1 MSLGHINIF
10 VFLVFLDSIIYTALL
25 FFRFSSKFHYKKNNH
40 PIVQLII
47 YSLGL
52 CLSFSLLLI
61 NKICSKRKGNKIIS
75 KNNKSYSFIFT
86 ENKRVS
92 KKEKFLWF
100 LLVSLIDFIFIIINN
115 YYFYNSYFSKDNWI
129 FSIVFLSLFS
139 YKILNYKLYKHH
151 YLSIIIISI
160 GFLISLIENIFTDDD
175 DAEKIFFECLLGLV
189 TTLLYSLELTIDKYL
204 MFSKY
209 INSYEIIFFQGII
222 ELILG
227 VISLII
233 TTKYDF
239 FDNFW
244 DYYNKL
250 NKEEVI
256 ILFLSLIL
264 NFIYYSLIIT
274 IIDILTPFFILF
286 VSILSTIF
294 FTVFLFII
302 TGGIFSNILTIVIY
316 FLSFIML
323 LIYTEIIELN
333 CFGLSYM
340 TKRNIELRAKVDF
353 ITEDDEIESTYSE
366 NDLQRNTIDS
376 NNDKQDEKLMP
387 NDDDTESSE
396 EDKI

>member
-1 MSLGHINIF
+1 MCMKCMSLGHINKYI
-10 VFLVFLDSIIYTALL
+10 FLVFLDSIIYTGLL
-25 FFRFSSKFHYKKNNH
+25 FFKSINSKNNH

-160 GFLISLIENIFTDDD
+160 GFLISLIENFFTDD

-189 TTLLYSLELTIDKYL
+189 TALLYSLELTIDKYL

-239 FDNFW
+239 FDNFL

-256 ILFLSLIL
+256 ILLLSLIL